1 MAPAVQIDGVAS
13 MDFRFTPEEEAFR
26 AKIHAWLEQTTSE
39 VFGRGQDGPGAATAS
54 LMDVG
59 DDSRWQRLK
68 QYHQRLYEAGYG
80 ALHWPKE
87 YGGGGATLIEQAIY
101 QDEALSFGMPLYGCN
116 QLAIDRIGPTLMF
129 MGTQAQKD
137 RYLPKMLTAEEIWCQ
152 GYSEPNAGSDLAGL
166 QTRAVV
172 DGDSFVVNGQ
182 KVWTS
187 LAHRADWQVLLVR
200 TDPEAPK
207 HKGISY
213 LLVDMKS
220 PGITVRPLVQ
230 ITGDAGFNEVF
241 YDNVRVPRENLVG
254 EINQGWQVSIATLM
268 YERVSGGT
276 RHPVERTINELL
288 GLAKRV
294 QFDGM
299 PAHRHPYVRQKL
311 AQFAVEARCMRLSRY
326 RSLTSQL
333 KGKIPGPESSFGKL
347 FATEL
352 NLRVAMFADE
362 LLGPYGTLDKGS
374 LGAVE
379 GGRWTQRTLSA
390 RGLTIAAG
398 SSEIQHNIIGERV
411 LKLPKG

>member
-1 MAPAVQIDGVAS
+1 
-13 MDFRFTPEEEAFR
+13 MDFRYTAEEVAFR
-26 AKIHAWLEQTTSE
+26 NKLHTWLERTRAE
-39 VFGRGQDGPGAATAS
+39 VFGRGDVGASTAS
-54 LMDVG
+54 LLDVG
-59 DDSRWQRLK
+59 DDGRWNRLLD
-68 QYHQRLYEAGYG
+68 YHRRLYDAGYV

-87 YGGGGATLIEQAIY
+87 YGGGEATLMEQAIY
-101 QDEALSFGMPLYGCN
+101 QDEVLSFGLPLYGAN

-129 MGTQAQKD
+129 MGTRQQKD
-137 RYLPKMLTAEEIWCQ
+137 RYLHKMLTSEEIWCQ

-166 QTRAVV
+166 QTRAVL

-187 LAHRADWQVLLVR
+187 LAHRADMQVLLVR
-200 TDPEAPK
+200 TDPNAPK

-220 PGITVRPLVQ
+220 PGITIRPLVQ
-230 ITGDAGFNEVF
+230 ITGEAGFNEVF
-241 YDNVRVPRENLVG
+241 YDNVRVPKENLVG

-276 RHPVERTINELL
+276 RHPVQRTITELL
-288 GLAKRV
+288 NLSKHVG
-294 QFDGM
+294 FEGI
-299 PAHRHPYVRQKL
+299 PANRHPYVRQKL
-311 AQFAVEARCMRLSRY
+311 AQFAVEAECLRLSRY
-326 RSLTSQL
+326 RSLTAQL
-333 KGKIPGPESSFGKL
+333 KGRIPGPESSFGKL

-374 LGAVE
+374 LAAVE
-379 GGRWTQRTLSA
+379 GGRWMQRTISA